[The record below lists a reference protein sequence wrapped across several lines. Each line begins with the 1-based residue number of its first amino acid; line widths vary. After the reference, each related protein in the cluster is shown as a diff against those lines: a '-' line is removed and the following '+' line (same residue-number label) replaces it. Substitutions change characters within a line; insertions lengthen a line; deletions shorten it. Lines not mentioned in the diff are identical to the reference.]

1 VRTVTGSRWRNQG
14 LKRSKC
20 SRTVDQITRRI
31 RENYDRLAHE
41 YAVHLF
47 DELQH
52 KPLDQE
58 LLTRFALQTRGRGTV
73 CEIGCG
79 PGHVTRFLSD
89 LQVSV
94 FGLDLS
100 PTMVAEARRLSPGL
114 EFREGD
120 MLALDLPSGS
130 LAGIVAFY
138 AIVNLPSQQ
147 LATAFSEMWRSLEPD
162 GLLLLAF
169 HVGDEI
175 VRPDELWGVP
185 LTMAFYIH
193 SRVKIRESLS
203 AAGFTVEEVI
213 EREPYPDVE
222 HQSRRAYIFARKHAA
237 GSEASDA

>member
-1 VRTVTGSRWRNQG
+1 MIDRLTRT
-14 LKRSKC
+14 
-20 SRTVDQITRRI
+20 I

-41 YAVHLF
+41 YTVHLF

-52 KPLDQE
+52 KPLDRE

-89 LQVSV
+89 LQVPV

-100 PTMVAEARRLSPGL
+100 PTMVAEARRLSPDSN
-114 EFREGD
+114 FAKAICWSSISR
-120 MLALDLPSGS
+120 LAAWPGSSPSMRS
-130 LAGIVAFY
+130 STC
-138 AIVNLPSQQ
+138 PSQQ

-185 LTMAFYIH
+185 LTMAFYMH
-193 SRVKIRESLS
+193 SPVKIRENLS

-237 GSEASDA
+237 GAEASDA

>member
-1 VRTVTGSRWRNQG
+1 MIDQLTRT
-14 LKRSKC
+14 
-20 SRTVDQITRRI
+20 I

-41 YAVHLF
+41 YTVHLF

-58 LLTRFALQTRGRGTV
+58 LLTRFARQTRGRGTV

-100 PTMVAEARRLSPGL
+100 PGMVAEARRLSPGL
-114 EFREGD
+114 EFREGN
-120 MLALDLPSGS
+120 MLALDLPFGS

-138 AIVNLPSQQ
+138 AIVNLPLQQ

-175 VRPDELWGVP
+175 VSPDELWGVP
-185 LTMAFYIH
+185 LTMPFYMH
-193 SRVKIRESLS
+193 SPVKIRETLS

-222 HQSRRAYIFARKHAA
+222 HQSRRAYIFARKRAA
-237 GSEASDA
+237 GVEASDT